1 MKSSLI
7 QESKR
12 LNNLTHH
19 LPETHCEFL
28 LYVRLDLRTLRK
40 YVKFETEKRKDLI
53 FRRARI
59 FLWVKLDRVR
69 ETYKLI
75 LDY

>member
-1 MKSSLI
+1 MKSFLI

-12 LNNLTHH
+12 LNNLTHCV
-19 LPETHCEFL
+19 PETHCEFL
-28 LYVRLDLRTLRK
+28 LYVRLDLRTLRS

-59 FLWVKLDRVR
+59 FLWDKLDRVR
-69 ETYKLI
+69 GTDKLI
-75 LDY
+75 LGY